1 MYIYIR
7 LVIHLNEHILSF
19 FSYKLTKSPVT
30 PGPGHDVIQHVPST
44 HLWIRISSSIVL
56 APLLRTSSK
65 LDSSSLAAGS
75 YDNISNI
82 LANTWSRKQNANIIN
97 KYNILIIFRK
107 IMINICHFA
116 VFILK
121 SFRFL
126 GMRTYTHWCCF
137 ISSLDL
143 AKKWMD
149 KSCTKVPLTNHVLAE
164 ARCSSFG
171 SDAN

>member
-1 MYIYIR
+1 MSTFY
-7 LVIHLNEHILSF
+7 LF
-19 FSYKLTKSPVT
+19 FSYKLTKLPVT
-30 PGPGHDVIQHVPST
+30 PGPGHDVILHVPST

-56 APLLRTSSK
+56 APLLSTSSK

-75 YDNISNI
+75 DDNISNI
-82 LANTWSRKQNANIIN
+82 LANTWSRKQ
-97 KYNILIIFRK
+97 
-107 IMINICHFA
+107 MINICHFA

-149 KSCTKVPLTNHVLAE
+149 KSCTKVLLTNHVLAE